1 MCLMTQLGAGK
12 IKLNLAKSPSKMHQ
26 NQEGK
31 NSQLVKKSFQK
42 RRKSFKEMPA
52 LQFVILHEK

>member
-1 MCLMTQLGAGK
+1 
-12 IKLNLAKSPSKMHQ
+12 MHQ
-26 NQEGK
+26 NQEGE

-42 RRKSFKEMPA
+42 GRKSLKGMPD